1 MESSLAYSL
10 WLVGAYLILFVS
22 LLSCL
27 IIWWNIF
34 LWQVW
39 GNCQGTIYMDTTCRS
54 TSMTSQV
61 LIEVLESDLR
71 YENNVQNLFINIIFI
86 YRPY

>member
-1 MESSLAYSL
+1 
-10 WLVGAYLILFVS
+10 
-22 LLSCL
+22 
-27 IIWWNIF
+27 
-34 LWQVW
+34 
-39 GNCQGTIYMDTTCRS
+39 
-54 TSMTSQV
+54 MTSQV